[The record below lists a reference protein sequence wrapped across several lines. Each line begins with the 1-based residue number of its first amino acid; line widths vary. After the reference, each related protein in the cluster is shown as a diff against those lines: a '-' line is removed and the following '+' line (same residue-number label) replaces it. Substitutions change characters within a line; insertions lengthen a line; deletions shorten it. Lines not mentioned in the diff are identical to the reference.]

1 MKAIT
6 RKTALAAVGAT
17 LLGGAA
23 AAQDT
28 IKIGVTQPLTGA
40 FAASGNYV
48 AQGAKIAEE
57 EINKAGG
64 VLGKKIQLI
73 VEDNK
78 SNPTEAVATAEKLIV
93 QRQGA
98 GDDGRLELDA
108 DAGRHAQARGIQGAD
123 AGRDLLVRQDH
134 HLGQPLH
141 LPHQPDLGDGGQGL
155 HAAVQEDGRSRRSP
169 SSSTNNDFGLGAAK
183 EFAEAAKTE
192 GVQVGVMETMDPKA
206 TDFSAQLAKIKASGG
221 DTLFVTTAVEQI
233 TLILKQAKDQQLT
246 ARIITTGGSNSPDQL
261 IAQAGEA
268 ANGSY
273 HLVFFTPW
281 FPEAVKNPDIAKK
294 FVALWNE
301 KKHQRRRPDRGLP
314 RLGRPARHRRGH
326 QGRRQSRARGHH
338 QGDVG
343 RQGQGHQR
351 RHRLHQ
357 AGPEKEGVKVVAR
370 ETMDPK
376 ATDFSAQLAKI
387 KASGA
392 DTVFVTTAV
401 EQATLIL
408 KQAKDQQVTARIITT
423 GGSVSPDQLIAQ
435 AGEAANGSYHLV
447 FFTPW
452 FPEAVKNP
460 DVAKRFVALWNEK
473 KYNVGGLTEGFRG
486 WDGLHVIVAAI
497 KAAGKAEPEAITKAL
512 WGVKVKGI
520 NGDIAFIK
528 QGPAGKESAQNVP
541 SVYLVKIDGGK
552 VTRQ

>member
-1 MKAIT
+1 MQPRAL
-6 RKTALAAVGAT
+6 KTALVTLGA
-17 LLGGAA
+17 LLLAGPA

-48 AQGAKIAEE
+48 AQGAKLAEE

-64 VLGKKIQLI
+64 VLGKKIELI

-93 QRQGA
+93 KDKVPVMLGA
-98 GDDGRLELDA
+98 WSSTLTLAVMPKLEEYKVPM
-108 DAGRHAQARGIQGAD
+108 
-123 AGRDLLVRQDH
+123 LV
-134 HLGQPLH
+134 
-141 LPHQPDLGDGGQGL
+141 
-155 HAAVQEDGRSRRSP
+155 ET
-169 SSSTNNDFGLGAAK
+169 SSSGKITVSGNPYIFRISPTSEMEAKAFTPLVKTLGIKKADFLATNNDFGLGASK
-183 EFAEAAKTE
+183 EFSEMAKKE
-192 GVQVGVMETMDPKA
+192 GVTVGVMETMDPKA
-206 TDFSAQLAKIKASGG
+206 TDFSAQLAKIKASGS

-261 IAQAGEA
+261 IAQAGDA

-294 FVALWNE
+294 FVALWN
-301 KKHQRRRPDRGLP
+301 D
-314 RLGRPARHRRGH
+314 
-326 QGRRQSRARGHH
+326 
-338 QGDVG
+338 
-343 RQGQGHQR
+343 
-351 RHRLHQ
+351 
-357 AGPEKEGVKVVAR
+357 
-370 ETMDPK
+370 
-376 ATDFSAQLAKI
+376 
-387 KASGA
+387 
-392 DTVFVTTAV
+392 
-401 EQATLIL
+401 
-408 KQAKDQQVTARIITT
+408 
-423 GGSVSPDQLIAQ
+423 
-435 AGEAANGSYHLV
+435 
-447 FFTPW
+447 
-452 FPEAVKNP
+452 
-460 DVAKRFVALWNEK
+460 K

-486 WDGLHVIVAAI
+486 WDGVHVIVEGI

-528 QGPAGKESAQNVP
+528 QGPEGKESAQNVP

>member
-1 MKAIT
+1 MSSRTLRLAF
-6 RKTALAAVGAT
+6 TALGAI
-17 LLGGAA
+17 LFAGGA

-93 QRQGA
+93 KDKVPVMLGA
-98 GDDGRLELDA
+98 WSSTLTLAVMPKLEEYKVPMLVETSSSGKITTSGNPYIFRISPTSEMEAKAFAPLFKKMSIKKA
-108 DAGRHAQARGIQGAD
+108 DF
-123 AGRDLLVRQDH
+123 L
-134 HLGQPLH
+134 
-141 LPHQPDLGDGGQGL
+141 
-155 HAAVQEDGRSRRSP
+155 
-169 SSSTNNDFGLGAAK
+169 STNNDFGLGAAK
-183 EFAEAAKTE
+183 EFAEIAQKE
-192 GVQVGVMETMDPKA
+192 GVQIGTREVMDPKA
-206 TDFSAQLAKIKASGG
+206 TDFSAQLAKIKASGS
-221 DTLFVTTAVEQI
+221 DTL
-233 TLILKQAKDQQLT
+233 
-246 ARIITTGGSNSPDQL
+246 
-261 IAQAGEA
+261 
-268 ANGSY
+268 
-273 HLVFFTPW
+273 
-281 FPEAVKNPDIAKK
+281 
-294 FVALWNE
+294 
-301 KKHQRRRPDRGLP
+301 
-314 RLGRPARHRRGH
+314 
-326 QGRRQSRARGHH
+326 
-338 QGDVG
+338 
-343 RQGQGHQR
+343 
-351 RHRLHQ
+351 
-357 AGPEKEGVKVVAR
+357 
-370 ETMDPK
+370 
-376 ATDFSAQLAKI
+376 
-387 KASGA
+387 
-392 DTVFVTTAV
+392 FVTTAV

-435 AGEAANGSYHLV
+435 AGDAANGSFHLV

-452 FPEAVKNP
+452 FPDAVKNP
-460 DVAKRFVALWNEK
+460 DIAKKFVAIWNDK

-486 WDGLHVIVAAI
+486 WDGIHVIVEAI

-528 QGPAGKESAQNVP
+528 QGPPGKESAQNVP

-552 VTRQ
+552 VMKQ